1 MANENTGT
9 TDGGQPQKD
18 ATNPDGTKRKIAGKF
33 DTIEEA
39 VEKGYTGL
47 ETKMHEISGTVSKL
61 VKVLE
66 SALASPGPTPIG
78 SHGSDDGYNRG
89 GTVNEDDI
97 DPVEFLKHPNAV
109 LMKRE
114 VKLAERI
121 SGQVVDLVGNMMAVS
136 NFKSQNPDLTKHE
149 KLVQAFVRDEDPRL
163 PTAERLQNAG
173 ARTREYL
180 KTLKVDLNADLPNR
194 APAGEHYNEG
204 PTGFAPNRPSAP
216 VAEEGEAELVNYIN
230 ERNRNMA
237 EHFGKVE
244 K

>member
-1 MANENTGT
+1 MTIENPGT
-9 TDGGQPQKD
+9 TPGGEPQPG
-18 ATNPDGTKRKIAGKF
+18 ATNPDGTKKKIAGKF

-66 SALASPGPTPIG
+66 SALASPGPAPIG
-78 SHGSDDGYNRG
+78 SRGSNDGYSRG
-89 GTVNEDDI
+89 GPSSDDDI
-97 DPVEFLKHPNAV
+97 DPVEFLKNPSAA
-109 LMKRE
+109 LAKRDR
-114 VKLAERI
+114 KLATEI

-136 NFKSQNPDLTKHE
+136 NFKAQNPDLTKHE
-149 KLVQAFVRDEDPRL
+149 KLVQAFVRDEDLRL

-194 APAGEHYNEG
+194 APAGEHYSEG
-204 PTGFAPNRPSAP
+204 PTGFAPNRPSAA
-216 VAEEGEAELVNYIN
+216 VVEEGEAELVNYIN